1 MNPSSNLMPEN
12 PTTASLTLLRRVGE
26 CDSEACELL
35 CLIYYPV
42 VYRWARRAGCEHAF
56 AEDVVQEV
64 LLTVFT
70 KVDPNFE
77 GRFRS
82 WLWSVFQSRMVD
94 LIRRSRHHPRPV
106 GGTTAHQAF
115 LNNSALDEAEQV
127 VDESIAERILSLK
140 SEFSENVWTA
150 FWRTTVHGDE
160 AAHVAEDLG
169 ISVWAIYKAKK
180 RCQARIRETLAAA
193 GIETPEQFVV

>member
-1 MNPSSNLMPEN
+1 MSENPS
-12 PTTASLTLLRRVGE
+12 TASLTLLRRVGE

-42 VYRWARRAGCEHAF
+42 VYRWARKAGCEHAF

-70 KVDPNFE
+70 KVDPQFE

-82 WLWSVFQSRMVD
+82 WLWSVFRSRVVD
-94 LIRRSRHHPRPV
+94 LIRRTRKHPQAV
-106 GGTTAHQAF
+106 GGTDAHRAF
-115 LNNSALDEAEQV
+115 LGNSATEDAEPCV
-127 VDESIAERILSLK
+127 EGPDVDESIAERILSLK

-160 AAHVAEDLG
+160 PAHVAEDLG

-180 RCQARIRETLAAA
+180 RCQSRIRETLAAA
-193 GIETPEQFVV
+193 GIETPEQFTV